1 MQTLGIVGGIGSGKS
16 TIVSLLCELKK
27 CFVIGADELGHRIL
41 LKGDLA
47 YDQVVE
53 TFGESILDE
62 NGQIVRRR
70 LGDIVFAD
78 REKLNALNA
87 ITHPIIYN
95 EIKVQV
101 ERCKKE
107 EKWDFVIIDAA
118 LLIEIGLV
126 PLTDRIIGVFSDEQT
141 RITRLI
147 ERDHFTKEQ
156 VLERI
161 NKQKKWEELE
171 KVSHYIIDNRFT
183 RENTKEQLKA
193 LLEKIMKGY

>member
-1 MQTLGIVGGIGSGKS
+1 M
-16 TIVSLLCELKK
+16 SL
-27 CFVIGADELGHRIL
+27 
-41 LKGDLA
+41 
-47 YDQVVE
+47 E

-78 REKLNALNA
+78 SREKLNALNT

-101 ERCKKE
+101 ERCKEE

-118 LLIEIGLV
+118 LLIEIGFV

-193 LLEKIMKGY
+193 LLEKKLIKGY

>member
-1 MQTLGIVGGIGSGKS
+1 MQTLGIVGGIGAGKS
-16 TIVSLLCELKK
+16 SVVSLLCELKK

-47 YDQVVE
+47 YDKVIE

-62 NGQIVRRR
+62 NRQIVRRR
-70 LGDIVFAD
+70 LGEIVFSD
-78 REKLNALNA
+78 TKKLSQLNA

-95 EIKVQV
+95 EIKNQV
-101 ERCKKE
+101 ERCKQE
-107 EKWDFVIIDAA
+107 GEWDFVIIDAA
-118 LLIEIGLV
+118 LLIEIGLI
-126 PLTDRIIGVFSDEQT
+126 PLTDKVIGVFSDQET
-141 RITRLI
+141 RIERLMS
-147 ERDHFTKEQ
+147 RDHFTKEQ

-193 LLEKIMKGY
+193 LLENVMKGY

>member
-95 EIKVQV
+95 EIKAQV
-101 ERCKKE
+101 ERCKE
-107 EKWDFVIIDAA
+107 EEEWDFVIIDAA

-126 PLTDRIIGVFSDEQT
+126 PLTDSIIGVFSDEQT
-141 RITRLI
+141 RIKRLI

-193 LLEKIMKGY
+193 LLEKMMKGY

>member
-16 TIVSLLCELKK
+16 TVVTLLCELKK
-27 CFVIGADELGHRIL
+27 CFVIGADEIGHRIL

-53 TFGESILDE
+53 TFGTSILDE
-62 NGQIVRRR
+62 NGQIVRRK
-70 LGDIVFAD
+70 LGNIVFSD
-78 REKLNALNA
+78 TKKLQTLNA

-95 EIKVQV
+95 EVKMQV
-101 ERCKKE
+101 EKCKQE

-126 PLTDRIIGVFSDEQT
+126 PLVDYIIGVFSDEQT

-161 NKQKKWEELE
+161 SKQKKWEELE
-171 KVSHYIIDNRFT
+171 KVSHYTIDNRFT

-193 LLEKIMKGY
+193 LLEELIKGY

>member
-1 MQTLGIVGGIGSGKS
+1 MQTLGIVGGIGAGKS
-16 TIVSLLCELKK
+16 SVVSLLCELKK

-47 YDQVVE
+47 YDKVVA

-62 NGQIVRRR
+62 NRQIVRRR
-70 LGDIVFAD
+70 LGEIVFSD
-78 REKLNALNA
+78 REKLNQLNA

-95 EIKVQV
+95 EIKNQVQ
-101 ERCKKE
+101 RCKQE
-107 EKWDFVIIDAA
+107 GEWDFVIIDAA
-118 LLIEIGLV
+118 LLIEIGLI
-126 PLTDRIIGVFSDEQT
+126 PLTDKVIGVFSDEGT
-141 RITRLI
+141 RIERLMN
-147 ERDHFTKEQ
+147 RDHFTKEQ

-193 LLEKIMKGY
+193 LLENVMKGY